1 MKILNIMSLAAA
13 AAAMISAVSCANEEF
28 TRTGELNG
36 EAVYFPVDA
45 VTEYTLDEETT
56 SVTVPVRRSVTDD
69 EFTVSIL
76 ADWGEMSETDQSVFT
91 VPSSV
96 TFSAGEEE
104 ASLVIA
110 VDNSAVEEGKEYTI
124 GFLINDE
131 ANVSQYGNKTLYITL
146 AKEIWEL
153 LGTGKYR
160 DDILTG
166 YTGVNPTEVDVNIYR
181 HKVQSGVYMLEEPFG
196 WPLLTGALGGTQEEL
211 SEQFTYT
218 PTNITIQLI
227 DNDPAKV
234 YLPLQFTGITET
246 VNGYG
251 RHLIGMS
258 SDCFG
263 EELQYGML
271 EDGVITFPSNALG
284 LVFESL
290 GNGAYGN
297 ANGQF
302 RVVLPGYE
310 ARDYS
315 VSVEYSG
322 MRVASDNKTATAV
335 LDFSYGADVT
345 GISYVF
351 VSGDVTAAPEE
362 YVAGVVDGTAENIC
376 TVDGFVAGE
385 GSASVEAELAP
396 GLYTIVAV
404 PADVSGALSAENAVA
419 VNFYF
424 PGAGGNAAPECDI
437 AVALYKVT
445 EYPDAAGYIE
455 QCPDYSSVVYELKG
469 SEIKSL
475 KMYLNTTEV
484 INSIEGMGMTVQ
496 EVVDAYGSDL
506 SADFL
511 QELNAEGKTWNI
523 FINLNPS
530 TSYTFVVSAENSYG
544 ETALIISKPFVTDA
558 LPYSGE
564 LATGKY
570 YMSCEYAGETFENIF
585 EVLPTQDSETDFFVR
600 NIGIANGSSWYA
612 EYDSEASTLTLT
624 GYEEGYED
632 FGMQFGVPYYYY
644 DEEETM
650 YYGFYSYT
658 SDTSN
663 GKNPCVF
670 SVDPQTK
677 ELAALNNDFAVILQD
692 AKTMEGIG
700 LLGYYTAGTEVSL
713 YEGSGQS
720 SRMAASR
727 MQNLSG
733 LTSAASLR
741 EPAVAGS
748 LATLKVVT
756 RKCEPLSGKISHK
769 VVRDGF
775 LR

>member
-146 AKEIWEL
+146 AKEIWDL
-153 LGTGKYR
+153 LGTGKFR
-160 DDILTG
+160 DDWFTAMWKSAP
-166 YTGVNPTEVDVNIYR
+166 VVEVDVPIYE
-181 HKVQSGVYMLEEPFG
+181 HKSQKGLYMLEAPYG
-196 WPLLTGALGGTQEEL
+196 WPYLKAFFEGSQEAIESEL
-211 SEQFTYT
+211 VTYAAA
-218 PTNITIQLI
+218 NITIDATDPAQVFI
-227 DNDPAKV
+227 SRQSTGITDNDPAYGLYEIATAESV
-234 YLPLQFTGITET
+234 YGTLENGI
-246 VNGYG
+246 
-251 RHLIGMS
+251 
-258 SDCFG
+258 
-263 EELQYGML
+263 
-271 EDGVITFPSNALG
+271 ITFPAGG
-284 LVFESL
+284 LKLFCAAGSMDT
-290 GNGAYGN
+290 NP
-297 ANGQF
+297 NGQF

-315 VSVEYSG
+315 VSVEYAG

-362 YVAGVVDGTAENIC
+362 YVSGVVNGTAENIC

-437 AVALYKVT
+437 TAALYKVT

-511 QELNAEGKTWNI
+511 QELNAVGKTWNI

-544 ETALIISKPFVTDA
+544 ESALIISKPFVTDA

-585 EVLPTQDSETDFFVR
+585 EVLPTQGSETDFFVR

-612 EYDSEASTLTLT
+612 EYDSESSTLTLN

-650 YYGFYSYT
+650 YYGFYSYA

-677 ELAALNNDFAVILQD
+677 ELATLNNDFAVVLQD
-692 AKTMEGIG
+692 AETMKGVG

-748 LATLKVVT
+748 LATLKVAT

-769 VVRDGF
+769 VARDGF

>member
-1 MKILNIMSLAAA
+1 
-13 AAAMISAVSCANEEF
+13 
-28 TRTGELNG
+28 
-36 EAVYFPVDA
+36 
-45 VTEYTLDEETT
+45 
-56 SVTVPVRRSVTDD
+56 
-69 EFTVSIL
+69 
-76 ADWGEMSETDQSVFT
+76 
-91 VPSSV
+91 
-96 TFSAGEEE
+96 
-104 ASLVIA
+104 
-110 VDNSAVEEGKEYTI
+110 
-124 GFLINDE
+124 
-131 ANVSQYGNKTLYITL
+131 
-146 AKEIWEL
+146 
-153 LGTGKYR
+153 
-160 DDILTG
+160 
-166 YTGVNPTEVDVNIYR
+166 
-181 HKVQSGVYMLEEPFG
+181 
-196 WPLLTGALGGTQEEL
+196 
-211 SEQFTYT
+211 
-218 PTNITIQLI
+218 
-227 DNDPAKV
+227 
-234 YLPLQFTGITET
+234 
-246 VNGYG
+246 
-251 RHLIGMS
+251 
-258 SDCFG
+258 
-263 EELQYGML
+263 
-271 EDGVITFPSNALG
+271 
-284 LVFESL
+284 
-290 GNGAYGN
+290 
-297 ANGQF
+297 
-302 RVVLPGYE
+302 
-310 ARDYS
+310 
-315 VSVEYSG
+315 

-362 YVAGVVDGTAENIC
+362 YVSGVVNGTAENIC

-437 AVALYKVT
+437 TAALYKVT

-511 QELNAEGKTWNI
+511 QELNAVGKIWNI

-564 LATGKY
+564 LAIGKY

-585 EVLPTQDSETDFFVR
+585 EVLPTQSSETDFFVR

-713 YEGSGQS
+713 YEGAGQA

-733 LTSAASLR
+733 LTTAASVR

>member
-146 AKEIWEL
+146 AKEIWDL
-153 LGTGKYR
+153 LGTGKFR
-160 DDILTG
+160 DDWFTAMWQSAP
-166 YTGVNPTEVDVNIYR
+166 VVEVDVPIYE
-181 HKVQSGVYMLEEPFG
+181 HKSQKGLYMLEAPYG
-196 WPLLTGALGGTQEEL
+196 WPYLEAFFEGSQEAIESEL
-211 SEQFTYT
+211 VTYAAA
-218 PTNITIQLI
+218 NITIDATDPAQVFI
-227 DNDPAKV
+227 SRQSTGITDNDPAYGLYEIATAESV
-234 YLPLQFTGITET
+234 YGTLESGI
-246 VNGYG
+246 
-251 RHLIGMS
+251 
-258 SDCFG
+258 
-263 EELQYGML
+263 
-271 EDGVITFPSNALG
+271 ITFPAGG
-284 LVFESL
+284 LKLFCAAGSMDT
-290 GNGAYGN
+290 NP
-297 ANGQF
+297 NGQF

-315 VSVEYSG
+315 VSVEYAG

-362 YVAGVVDGTAENIC
+362 YVSGVVDGTAENIC
-376 TVDGFVAGE
+376 TVDGFVVGE
-385 GSASVEAELAP
+385 GSASVEAELVP

-437 AVALYKVT
+437 TAALYKVT

-511 QELNAEGKTWNI
+511 QELNAVGKTWNI

-544 ETALIISKPFVTDA
+544 ESALIISKPFVTDA

-564 LATGKY
+564 LAIGKY

-585 EVLPTQDSETDFFVR
+585 EVLPTQGSETDFFVR

-612 EYDSEASTLTLT
+612 EYDSESSTLTLN

-650 YYGFYSYT
+650 YYGFYSYA

-677 ELAALNNDFAVILQD
+677 ELATLNNDFAVVLQD
-692 AKTMEGIG
+692 AETMKGVG

-748 LATLKVVT
+748 LATLKVAT

-769 VVRDGF
+769 VARDGF

>member
-1 MKILNIMSLAAA
+1 MSLAAA

-69 EFTVSIL
+69 EFIVSIL

-146 AKEIWEL
+146 AKETWDL
-153 LGTGKYR
+153 LGTGKFR
-160 DDILTG
+160 DDWFTAMWQSAP
-166 YTGVNPTEVDVNIYR
+166 VVEVDVPIYE
-181 HKVQSGVYMLEEPFG
+181 HKSQKGLYMLEAPYG
-196 WPLLTGALGGTQEEL
+196 WPYLEAFFEGSKEDIESQLV
-211 SEQFTYT
+211 TYAAA
-218 PTNITIQLI
+218 NITIDATDPAQVFI
-227 DNDPAKV
+227 SRQSTGITDNDPAYGLYEIATAESV
-234 YLPLQFTGITET
+234 YGTLENGI
-246 VNGYG
+246 
-251 RHLIGMS
+251 
-258 SDCFG
+258 
-263 EELQYGML
+263 
-271 EDGVITFPSNALG
+271 ITFPAGG
-284 LVFESL
+284 LKLFCAAGSMDT
-290 GNGAYGN
+290 NP
-297 ANGQF
+297 NGQF

-362 YVAGVVDGTAENIC
+362 YVSGVVDGTAENIC

-385 GSASVEAELAP
+385 GSASVEAELVP

-437 AVALYKVT
+437 TAALYKVT

-511 QELNAEGKTWNI
+511 QELNAVGKTWNI

-544 ETALIISKPFVTDA
+544 ESALIISKPFVTDA

-650 YYGFYSYT
+650 YYGFYSYA

-677 ELAALNNDFAVILQD
+677 ELATLNNDFAVVLQD
-692 AKTMEGIG
+692 AETMKGVG

-748 LATLKVVT
+748 LATLKVAT

-769 VVRDGF
+769 VARDGF

>member
-146 AKEIWEL
+146 AKETWDL
-153 LGTGKYR
+153 LGTGKFR
-160 DDILTG
+160 DDWFTAMWQSAP
-166 YTGVNPTEVDVNIYR
+166 VVEVDVPIYE
-181 HKVQSGVYMLEEPFG
+181 HKSQKGLYMLEAPYG
-196 WPLLTGALGGTQEEL
+196 WPYLEAFFEGSQEAIESEL
-211 SEQFTYT
+211 VTYAAA
-218 PTNITIQLI
+218 NITIDATDPAQVSI
-227 DNDPAKV
+227 SRQSTGITDNDPAYGLYEIATAESV
-234 YLPLQFTGITET
+234 YGTLENGI
-246 VNGYG
+246 
-251 RHLIGMS
+251 
-258 SDCFG
+258 
-263 EELQYGML
+263 
-271 EDGVITFPSNALG
+271 ITFPAGG
-284 LVFESL
+284 LKLFCAAGSMDT
-290 GNGAYGN
+290 NP
-297 ANGQF
+297 NGQF

-315 VSVEYSG
+315 VSVEYAG

-362 YVAGVVDGTAENIC
+362 YVSGVVDGTAENIC

-385 GSASVEAELAP
+385 GSASVEAELVP

-437 AVALYKVT
+437 TAALYKVT

-511 QELNAEGKTWNI
+511 QELNAVGKTWNI

-544 ETALIISKPFVTDA
+544 ESALIISKPFVTDA

-733 LTSAASLR
+733 LTTAASVR

-748 LATLKVVT
+748 LATLKVAT

>member
-1 MKILNIMSLAAA
+1 MKILNIMSLAAV

-146 AKEIWEL
+146 AKETWDL
-153 LGTGKYR
+153 LGTGKFR
-160 DDILTG
+160 DDWFTAMWQSAP
-166 YTGVNPTEVDVNIYR
+166 VVEVDVPIYE
-181 HKVQSGVYMLEEPFG
+181 HKSQKGLYMLEAPYG
-196 WPLLTGALGGTQEEL
+196 WPYLEAFFGGSQEAIESEL
-211 SEQFTYT
+211 VTYAAA
-218 PTNITIQLI
+218 NITIDATDPAQVSI
-227 DNDPAKV
+227 SRQSTGITDNDPAYGLYEIATAESV
-234 YLPLQFTGITET
+234 YGTLENGI
-246 VNGYG
+246 
-251 RHLIGMS
+251 
-258 SDCFG
+258 
-263 EELQYGML
+263 
-271 EDGVITFPSNALG
+271 ITFPAGG
-284 LVFESL
+284 LKLFCVA
-290 GNGAYGN
+290 GDMDTNPNGL
-297 ANGQF
+297 F

-315 VSVEYSG
+315 VSVEYAG

-351 VSGDVTAAPEE
+351 VSGDVTSAPEE

-437 AVALYKVT
+437 AAALYKVT

-511 QELNAEGKTWNI
+511 QELNAVGKTWNI

-530 TSYTFVVSAENSYG
+530 TFYTFVVSAENSYG

-564 LATGKY
+564 LAIGKY

-585 EVLPTQDSETDFFVR
+585 EVLPTQSSETDFFVR

-692 AKTMEGIG
+692 AETMEGIG

-748 LATLKVVT
+748 LATLKVAT

-769 VVRDGF
+769 VARDGF

>member
-146 AKEIWEL
+146 AKEIWDL
-153 LGTGKYR
+153 LGTGKFR
-160 DDILTG
+160 DDWFTAMWQSAP
-166 YTGVNPTEVDVNIYR
+166 VVEVDVPIYE
-181 HKVQSGVYMLEEPFG
+181 HKSQKGLYMLEAPYG
-196 WPLLTGALGGTQEEL
+196 WPYLEAFFEGSQEAIESEL
-211 SEQFTYT
+211 VTYAAA
-218 PTNITIQLI
+218 NITIDATDPAQVSI
-227 DNDPAKV
+227 SRQSTGITDNDPAYGLYEIATAESV
-234 YLPLQFTGITET
+234 YGTLENGI
-246 VNGYG
+246 
-251 RHLIGMS
+251 
-258 SDCFG
+258 
-263 EELQYGML
+263 
-271 EDGVITFPSNALG
+271 ITFPAGG
-284 LVFESL
+284 LKLFCAAGSMDT
-290 GNGAYGN
+290 NP
-297 ANGQF
+297 NGQF

-315 VSVEYSG
+315 VSVEYAG

-362 YVAGVVDGTAENIC
+362 YVSGVVDGTAENIC
-376 TVDGFVAGE
+376 TVDGFVVGE
-385 GSASVEAELAP
+385 GSASVEAELVP

-437 AVALYKVT
+437 TAALYKVT

-511 QELNAEGKTWNI
+511 QELNAVGKTWNI

-544 ETALIISKPFVTDA
+544 ESALIISKPFVTDA

-564 LATGKY
+564 LAIGKY

-650 YYGFYSYT
+650 YYGFYSYA

-677 ELAALNNDFAVILQD
+677 ELATLNNDFAVVLQD
-692 AKTMEGIG
+692 AETMKGVG

-748 LATLKVVT
+748 LATLKVAT

-769 VVRDGF
+769 VARDGF

>member
-146 AKEIWEL
+146 AKETWDL
-153 LGTGKYR
+153 LGTGKFR
-160 DDILTG
+160 DDWFTAMWQSAP
-166 YTGVNPTEVDVNIYR
+166 VVEVDVPIYE
-181 HKVQSGVYMLEEPFG
+181 HKSQKGLYMLEAPYG
-196 WPLLTGALGGTQEEL
+196 WPYLEAFFEGSKEDIESQLV
-211 SEQFTYT
+211 TYAAA
-218 PTNITIQLI
+218 NITIDATDPAQVSI
-227 DNDPAKV
+227 SRQSTGITDNDPAYGLYEIATAESV
-234 YLPLQFTGITET
+234 YGTLENGI
-246 VNGYG
+246 
-251 RHLIGMS
+251 
-258 SDCFG
+258 
-263 EELQYGML
+263 
-271 EDGVITFPSNALG
+271 ITFPAGG
-284 LVFESL
+284 LKLFCAAGSMDT
-290 GNGAYGN
+290 NP
-297 ANGQF
+297 NGQF

-315 VSVEYSG
+315 VSVEYAG

-362 YVAGVVDGTAENIC
+362 YVSGVVDGTAENIC
-376 TVDGFVAGE
+376 TVDGFVVGE
-385 GSASVEAELAP
+385 GSASVEAELVP

-437 AVALYKVT
+437 TAALYKVT

-511 QELNAEGKTWNI
+511 QELNAVGKTWNI

-544 ETALIISKPFVTDA
+544 ESALIISKPFVTDA

-564 LATGKY
+564 LAIGKY

-612 EYDSEASTLTLT
+612 EYDSEASTLTLN

-650 YYGFYSYT
+650 YYGFYSYA

-677 ELAALNNDFAVILQD
+677 ELATLNNDFAVVLQD
-692 AKTMEGIG
+692 AETMKGVG

-748 LATLKVVT
+748 LATLKVAT

-769 VVRDGF
+769 VARDGF

>member
-146 AKEIWEL
+146 AKEIWDL
-153 LGTGKYR
+153 LGTGKFR
-160 DDILTG
+160 DDWFTAMWQSAP
-166 YTGVNPTEVDVNIYR
+166 VVEVDVPIYE
-181 HKVQSGVYMLEEPFG
+181 HKSQKGLYMLEAPYG
-196 WPLLTGALGGTQEEL
+196 WPYLEAFFEGSKEDIESQLV
-211 SEQFTYT
+211 TYAAA
-218 PTNITIQLI
+218 NITIDATDPAQVFI
-227 DNDPAKV
+227 SRQSTGITDNDPAYGLYEIATAESV
-234 YLPLQFTGITET
+234 YGTLENGI
-246 VNGYG
+246 
-251 RHLIGMS
+251 
-258 SDCFG
+258 
-263 EELQYGML
+263 
-271 EDGVITFPSNALG
+271 ITFPAGG
-284 LVFESL
+284 LKLFCVA
-290 GNGAYGN
+290 GGMDTNPNGL
-297 ANGQF
+297 F

-315 VSVEYSG
+315 VSVEYAG

-511 QELNAEGKTWNI
+511 QELNAVGKTWNI

-564 LATGKY
+564 LAIGKY

-585 EVLPTQDSETDFFVR
+585 EVLPTQSSETDFFVR

-713 YEGSGQS
+713 YEGAGQA

-733 LTSAASLR
+733 LTTAASVR

>member
-76 ADWGEMSETDQSVFT
+76 ADWGEMSETDQSVFI

-146 AKEIWEL
+146 AKETWDL
-153 LGTGKYR
+153 LGTGKFR
-160 DDILTG
+160 DDWFTAMWKSAP
-166 YTGVNPTEVDVNIYR
+166 VVEVDVPIYE
-181 HKVQSGVYMLEEPFG
+181 HKSQKGLYMLEAPYG
-196 WPLLTGALGGTQEEL
+196 WPYLEAFFEGSQEAIESEL
-211 SEQFTYT
+211 VTYAAA
-218 PTNITIQLI
+218 NITIDATDPAQVSI
-227 DNDPAKV
+227 SRQSTGITDNDPAYGLYEIATAESV
-234 YLPLQFTGITET
+234 YGTLENGI
-246 VNGYG
+246 
-251 RHLIGMS
+251 
-258 SDCFG
+258 
-263 EELQYGML
+263 
-271 EDGVITFPSNALG
+271 ITFPAGG
-284 LVFESL
+284 LKLFCAAGSMDT
-290 GNGAYGN
+290 NP
-297 ANGQF
+297 NGQF

-315 VSVEYSG
+315 VSVEYAG

-362 YVAGVVDGTAENIC
+362 YVSGVVDGTAENIC

-385 GSASVEAELAP
+385 GSASVEAELVP

-437 AVALYKVT
+437 TAALYKVT

-511 QELNAEGKTWNI
+511 QELNAVGKTWNI

-544 ETALIISKPFVTDA
+544 ESALIISKPFVTDA

-650 YYGFYSYT
+650 YYGFYSYA

-677 ELAALNNDFAVILQD
+677 ELATLNNDFAVVLQD
-692 AKTMEGIG
+692 AETMKGVG

-748 LATLKVVT
+748 LATLKVAT

-769 VVRDGF
+769 VARDGF

>member
-146 AKEIWEL
+146 AKETWDL
-153 LGTGKYR
+153 LGTGKFR
-160 DDILTG
+160 DDWFTAMWQSAP
-166 YTGVNPTEVDVNIYR
+166 VVEVDVPIYE
-181 HKVQSGVYMLEEPFG
+181 HKSQKGLYMLEAPYG
-196 WPLLTGALGGTQEEL
+196 WPYLEAFFEGSQEAIESEL
-211 SEQFTYT
+211 VTYAAA
-218 PTNITIQLI
+218 NITIDATDPAQVFI
-227 DNDPAKV
+227 SRQSTGITDNDPAYGLYEIATAESV
-234 YLPLQFTGITET
+234 YGTLENGI
-246 VNGYG
+246 
-251 RHLIGMS
+251 
-258 SDCFG
+258 
-263 EELQYGML
+263 
-271 EDGVITFPSNALG
+271 ITFPAGG
-284 LVFESL
+284 LKLFCAAGSMDT
-290 GNGAYGN
+290 NP
-297 ANGQF
+297 NGQF

-315 VSVEYSG
+315 VSVEYAG

-362 YVAGVVDGTAENIC
+362 YVSGVVDGTAENIC

-437 AVALYKVT
+437 TAALYKVT

-511 QELNAEGKTWNI
+511 QELNAVGKTWNI

-544 ETALIISKPFVTDA
+544 ESALIISKPFVTDA

-564 LATGKY
+564 LAIGKY

-585 EVLPTQDSETDFFVR
+585 EVLPTQGSETDFFVR

-612 EYDSEASTLTLT
+612 EYDSESSTLTLN

-650 YYGFYSYT
+650 YYGFYSYA

-677 ELAALNNDFAVILQD
+677 ELATLNNDFAVVLQD
-692 AKTMEGIG
+692 AETMKGVG

-748 LATLKVVT
+748 LATLKVAT

-769 VVRDGF
+769 VARDGF

>member
-146 AKEIWEL
+146 AKETWDL
-153 LGTGKYR
+153 LGTGKFR
-160 DDILTG
+160 DDWFTAMWQSAP
-166 YTGVNPTEVDVNIYR
+166 VVEVDVPIYE
-181 HKVQSGVYMLEEPFG
+181 HKSQKGLYMLEAPYG
-196 WPLLTGALGGTQEEL
+196 WPYLEAFFEGSQEAIESEL
-211 SEQFTYT
+211 VTYAAA
-218 PTNITIQLI
+218 NITIDATDPAQVFI
-227 DNDPAKV
+227 SRQSTGITDNDPAYGLYEIATAESV
-234 YLPLQFTGITET
+234 YGTLENGI
-246 VNGYG
+246 
-251 RHLIGMS
+251 
-258 SDCFG
+258 
-263 EELQYGML
+263 
-271 EDGVITFPSNALG
+271 ITFPAGG
-284 LVFESL
+284 LKLFCAAGSMDT
-290 GNGAYGN
+290 NP
-297 ANGQF
+297 NGQF

-315 VSVEYSG
+315 VSVEYAG

-362 YVAGVVDGTAENIC
+362 YVSGVVNGTAENIC

-437 AVALYKVT
+437 TAALYKVT

-511 QELNAEGKTWNI
+511 QELNAVGKTWNI

-544 ETALIISKPFVTDA
+544 ESALIISKPFVTDA

-564 LATGKY
+564 LAIGKY

-650 YYGFYSYT
+650 YYGFYSYA

-677 ELAALNNDFAVILQD
+677 ELATLNNDFAVVLQD
-692 AKTMEGIG
+692 AETMKGVG

-748 LATLKVVT
+748 LATLKVAT

-769 VVRDGF
+769 VARDGF

>member
-1 MKILNIMSLAAA
+1 MSLAAA

-146 AKEIWEL
+146 AKEIWDL
-153 LGTGKYR
+153 LGTGKFR
-160 DDILTG
+160 DDWFTAMWQSAP
-166 YTGVNPTEVDVNIYR
+166 VVEVDVPIYE
-181 HKVQSGVYMLEEPFG
+181 HKSQKGLYMLEAPYG
-196 WPLLTGALGGTQEEL
+196 WPYLEAFFEGSQEAIESEL
-211 SEQFTYT
+211 VTYAAA
-218 PTNITIQLI
+218 NITIDATDPAQVSI
-227 DNDPAKV
+227 SRQSTGITDNDPAYGLYEIATAESV
-234 YLPLQFTGITET
+234 YGTLENGI
-246 VNGYG
+246 
-251 RHLIGMS
+251 
-258 SDCFG
+258 
-263 EELQYGML
+263 
-271 EDGVITFPSNALG
+271 ITFPAGG
-284 LVFESL
+284 LKLFCAAGSMDT
-290 GNGAYGN
+290 NP
-297 ANGQF
+297 NGQF

-362 YVAGVVDGTAENIC
+362 YVSGVVDGTAENIC

-385 GSASVEAELAP
+385 GSASVEAELVP

-437 AVALYKVT
+437 TAALYKVT

-511 QELNAEGKTWNI
+511 QELNAVGKTWNI

-544 ETALIISKPFVTDA
+544 ESALIISKPFVTDA

-650 YYGFYSYT
+650 YYGFYSYA

-677 ELAALNNDFAVILQD
+677 ELATLNNDFAVVLQD
-692 AKTMEGIG
+692 AETMKGVG

-748 LATLKVVT
+748 LATLKVAT

-769 VVRDGF
+769 VARDGF

>member
-146 AKEIWEL
+146 AKETWDL
-153 LGTGKYR
+153 LGTGKFR
-160 DDILTG
+160 DDWFTAMWQSAP
-166 YTGVNPTEVDVNIYR
+166 VVEVDVPIYE
-181 HKVQSGVYMLEEPFG
+181 HKSQKGLYMLEAPYG
-196 WPLLTGALGGTQEEL
+196 WPYLEAFFEGSKEDIESQLV
-211 SEQFTYT
+211 TYAAA
-218 PTNITIQLI
+218 NITIDATDPAQVSI
-227 DNDPAKV
+227 SRQSTGITDNDPAYGLYEIATAESV
-234 YLPLQFTGITET
+234 YGTLENGI
-246 VNGYG
+246 
-251 RHLIGMS
+251 
-258 SDCFG
+258 
-263 EELQYGML
+263 
-271 EDGVITFPSNALG
+271 ITFPAGG
-284 LVFESL
+284 LKLFCAAGSMDT
-290 GNGAYGN
+290 NP
-297 ANGQF
+297 NGQF

-315 VSVEYSG
+315 VSVEYAG

-362 YVAGVVDGTAENIC
+362 YVSGVVDGTAENIC

-437 AVALYKVT
+437 AAALYKVT

-511 QELNAEGKTWNI
+511 QELNAVGKTWNI

-544 ETALIISKPFVTDA
+544 ESALIISKPFVTDA

-564 LATGKY
+564 LAIGKY

-585 EVLPTQDSETDFFVR
+585 EVLPTQGSETDFFVR

-650 YYGFYSYT
+650 YYGFYSYS

-677 ELAALNNDFAVILQD
+677 ELATLNNDFAVVLQD
-692 AKTMEGIG
+692 AETMKGVG

-733 LTSAASLR
+733 LTSAVSLR

-748 LATLKVVT
+748 LATLKVAT

>member
-146 AKEIWEL
+146 AKETWDL
-153 LGTGKYR
+153 LGTGKFR
-160 DDILTG
+160 DDWFTAMWQSAP
-166 YTGVNPTEVDVNIYR
+166 VVEVDVPIYE
-181 HKVQSGVYMLEEPFG
+181 HKSQKGLYMLEAPYG
-196 WPLLTGALGGTQEEL
+196 WPYLEAFFEGSQEAIESEL
-211 SEQFTYT
+211 VTYAAA
-218 PTNITIQLI
+218 NITIDATDPAQVSI
-227 DNDPAKV
+227 SRQSTGITDNDPAYGLYEIATAESV
-234 YLPLQFTGITET
+234 YGTLENGI
-246 VNGYG
+246 
-251 RHLIGMS
+251 
-258 SDCFG
+258 
-263 EELQYGML
+263 
-271 EDGVITFPSNALG
+271 ITFPAGG
-284 LVFESL
+284 LKLFCAAGSMDT
-290 GNGAYGN
+290 NP
-297 ANGQF
+297 NGQF

-315 VSVEYSG
+315 VSVEYAG

-362 YVAGVVDGTAENIC
+362 YVSGVVDGTAENIC
-376 TVDGFVAGE
+376 TVDGFVVGE
-385 GSASVEAELAP
+385 GSASVEAELVP

-437 AVALYKVT
+437 TAALYKVT

-511 QELNAEGKTWNI
+511 QELNAVGKTWNI

-544 ETALIISKPFVTDA
+544 ESALIISKPFVTDA

-650 YYGFYSYT
+650 YYGFYSYA

-748 LATLKVVT
+748 LATLKVAT

-769 VVRDGF
+769 VARDGF

>member
-146 AKEIWEL
+146 AKETWDL
-153 LGTGKYR
+153 LGTGKFR
-160 DDILTG
+160 DDWFTAMWQSAP
-166 YTGVNPTEVDVNIYR
+166 VVEVDVPIYE
-181 HKVQSGVYMLEEPFG
+181 HKSQKGLYMLEAPYG
-196 WPLLTGALGGTQEEL
+196 WPYLEAFFEGSQEAIESEL
-211 SEQFTYT
+211 VTYAAA
-218 PTNITIQLI
+218 NITIDATDPAQVSI
-227 DNDPAKV
+227 SRQSTGITDNDPAYGLYEIATAESV
-234 YLPLQFTGITET
+234 YGTLENGI
-246 VNGYG
+246 
-251 RHLIGMS
+251 
-258 SDCFG
+258 
-263 EELQYGML
+263 
-271 EDGVITFPSNALG
+271 ITFPAGG
-284 LVFESL
+284 LKLFCAAGSMDT
-290 GNGAYGN
+290 NP
-297 ANGQF
+297 NGQF

-315 VSVEYSG
+315 VSVEYAG

-362 YVAGVVDGTAENIC
+362 YVSGVVDGTAENIC
-376 TVDGFVAGE
+376 TVDGFVVGE
-385 GSASVEAELAP
+385 GSASVEAELVP

-437 AVALYKVT
+437 TAALYKVT

-511 QELNAEGKTWNI
+511 QELNAVGKTWNI

-544 ETALIISKPFVTDA
+544 ESALIISKPFVTDA

-585 EVLPTQDSETDFFVR
+585 EVLPTQSSETDFFVR

-650 YYGFYSYT
+650 YYGFYSYA

-748 LATLKVVT
+748 LATLKVAT

-769 VVRDGF
+769 VARDGF

>member
-146 AKEIWEL
+146 AKEIWDL
-153 LGTGKYR
+153 LGTGKFR
-160 DDILTG
+160 DDWFTAMWQSAP
-166 YTGVNPTEVDVNIYR
+166 VVEVDVPIYE
-181 HKVQSGVYMLEEPFG
+181 HKSQKGLYMLEAPYG
-196 WPLLTGALGGTQEEL
+196 WPYLEAFFEGSQEAIESEL
-211 SEQFTYT
+211 VTYAAA
-218 PTNITIQLI
+218 NITIDATDPAQVSI
-227 DNDPAKV
+227 SRQSTGITDNDPAYGLYEIATAESV
-234 YLPLQFTGITET
+234 YGTLENGI
-246 VNGYG
+246 
-251 RHLIGMS
+251 
-258 SDCFG
+258 
-263 EELQYGML
+263 
-271 EDGVITFPSNALG
+271 ITFPAGG
-284 LVFESL
+284 LKLFCAAGSMDT
-290 GNGAYGN
+290 NP
-297 ANGQF
+297 NGQF

-315 VSVEYSG
+315 VSVEYAG

-362 YVAGVVDGTAENIC
+362 YVSGVVDGTAENIC

-385 GSASVEAELAP
+385 GSASVEAELVP

-437 AVALYKVT
+437 TAALYKVT

-511 QELNAEGKTWNI
+511 QELNAVGKTWNI

-544 ETALIISKPFVTDA
+544 ESALIISKPFVTDA

-564 LATGKY
+564 LAIGKY

-650 YYGFYSYT
+650 YYGFYSYA

-677 ELAALNNDFAVILQD
+677 ELATLNNDFAVVLQD
-692 AKTMEGIG
+692 AETMKGVG

-748 LATLKVVT
+748 LATLKVAT

-769 VVRDGF
+769 VARDGF

>member
-76 ADWGEMSETDQSVFT
+76 ADWGEMSETDQSVFI

-146 AKEIWEL
+146 AKETWDL
-153 LGTGKYR
+153 LGTGKFR
-160 DDILTG
+160 DDWFTAMWKSAP
-166 YTGVNPTEVDVNIYR
+166 VVEVDVPIYE
-181 HKVQSGVYMLEEPFG
+181 HKSQKGLYMLEAPYG
-196 WPLLTGALGGTQEEL
+196 WPYLEAFFEGSQEAIESEL
-211 SEQFTYT
+211 VTYAAA
-218 PTNITIQLI
+218 NITIDATDPAQVSI
-227 DNDPAKV
+227 SRQSTGITDNDPAYGLYEIATAESV
-234 YLPLQFTGITET
+234 YGTLENGI
-246 VNGYG
+246 
-251 RHLIGMS
+251 
-258 SDCFG
+258 
-263 EELQYGML
+263 
-271 EDGVITFPSNALG
+271 ITFPAGG
-284 LVFESL
+284 LKLFCAAGSMDTNP
-290 GNGAYGN
+290 NGL
-297 ANGQF
+297 F

-315 VSVEYSG
+315 VSVEYAG

-362 YVAGVVDGTAENIC
+362 YVSGVVDGTAENIC

-385 GSASVEAELAP
+385 GSASVEAELVP

-437 AVALYKVT
+437 TAALYKVT

-511 QELNAEGKTWNI
+511 QELNAVGKTWNI

>member
-1 MKILNIMSLAAA
+1 MKIFNIMSLAAA

-146 AKEIWEL
+146 AKETWDL
-153 LGTGKYR
+153 LGTGKFR
-160 DDILTG
+160 DDWFTAMWQSAP
-166 YTGVNPTEVDVNIYR
+166 VVEVDVPIYE
-181 HKVQSGVYMLEEPFG
+181 HKSQKGLYMLEAPYG
-196 WPLLTGALGGTQEEL
+196 WPYLEAFFEGSQEAIESEL
-211 SEQFTYT
+211 VTYAAA
-218 PTNITIQLI
+218 NITIDATDPAQVFI
-227 DNDPAKV
+227 SRQSTGITDNDPAYGLYEIATAESV
-234 YLPLQFTGITET
+234 YGTLENGI
-246 VNGYG
+246 
-251 RHLIGMS
+251 
-258 SDCFG
+258 
-263 EELQYGML
+263 
-271 EDGVITFPSNALG
+271 ITFPAGG
-284 LVFESL
+284 LKLFCVA
-290 GNGAYGN
+290 GGMDTNPNGL
-297 ANGQF
+297 F

-362 YVAGVVDGTAENIC
+362 YVSGVVNGTAENIC

-437 AVALYKVT
+437 TAALYKVT

-511 QELNAEGKTWNI
+511 QELNAVGKTWNI

-564 LATGKY
+564 LAIGKY

-585 EVLPTQDSETDFFVR
+585 EVLPTQGSETDFFVR

-612 EYDSEASTLTLT
+612 EYDSESSTLTLN

-650 YYGFYSYT
+650 YYGFYSYA

-677 ELAALNNDFAVILQD
+677 ELATLNNDFAVVLQD
-692 AKTMEGIG
+692 AETMKGVG

-748 LATLKVVT
+748 LATLKVAT

-769 VVRDGF
+769 VARDGF

>member
-146 AKEIWEL
+146 AKETWDL
-153 LGTGKYR
+153 LGTGKFR
-160 DDILTG
+160 DDWFTAMWQSAP
-166 YTGVNPTEVDVNIYR
+166 VVEVDVPIYE
-181 HKVQSGVYMLEEPFG
+181 HKSQKGLYMLEAPYG
-196 WPLLTGALGGTQEEL
+196 WPYLEAFFEGSQEAIESEL
-211 SEQFTYT
+211 VTYAAA
-218 PTNITIQLI
+218 NITIDATDPAQVFI
-227 DNDPAKV
+227 SRQSTGITDNDPAYGLYEIATAESV
-234 YLPLQFTGITET
+234 YGTLENGI
-246 VNGYG
+246 
-251 RHLIGMS
+251 
-258 SDCFG
+258 
-263 EELQYGML
+263 
-271 EDGVITFPSNALG
+271 ITFPAGG
-284 LVFESL
+284 LKLFCAAGSMDT
-290 GNGAYGN
+290 NP
-297 ANGQF
+297 NGQF

-315 VSVEYSG
+315 VSVEYAG

-362 YVAGVVDGTAENIC
+362 YVSGVVNGTAENIC

-437 AVALYKVT
+437 TAALYKVT

-511 QELNAEGKTWNI
+511 QELNAVGKTWNI

-544 ETALIISKPFVTDA
+544 ESALIISKPFVTDA

-564 LATGKY
+564 LAIGKY

-585 EVLPTQDSETDFFVR
+585 EVLPTQGSETDFFVR

-612 EYDSEASTLTLT
+612 EYDSESSTLTLN

-650 YYGFYSYT
+650 YYGFYSYA

-677 ELAALNNDFAVILQD
+677 ELATLNNDFAVVLQD
-692 AKTMEGIG
+692 AETMKGVG

-748 LATLKVVT
+748 LATLKVAT

-769 VVRDGF
+769 VARDGF

>member
-1 MKILNIMSLAAA
+1 MSLAAA

-146 AKEIWEL
+146 AKEIWDL
-153 LGTGKYR
+153 LGTGKFR
-160 DDILTG
+160 DDWFTAMWQSAP
-166 YTGVNPTEVDVNIYR
+166 VVEVDVPIYE
-181 HKVQSGVYMLEEPFG
+181 HKSQKGLYMLEAPYG
-196 WPLLTGALGGTQEEL
+196 WPYLEAFFEGSQEAIESEL
-211 SEQFTYT
+211 VTYAAA
-218 PTNITIQLI
+218 NITIDATDPAQVSI
-227 DNDPAKV
+227 SRQSTGITDNDPAYGLYEIATAESV
-234 YLPLQFTGITET
+234 YGTLENGI
-246 VNGYG
+246 
-251 RHLIGMS
+251 
-258 SDCFG
+258 
-263 EELQYGML
+263 
-271 EDGVITFPSNALG
+271 ITFPAGG
-284 LVFESL
+284 LKLFCAAGSMDT
-290 GNGAYGN
+290 NP
-297 ANGQF
+297 NGQF

-315 VSVEYSG
+315 VSVEYAG

-362 YVAGVVDGTAENIC
+362 YVSGVVDGTAENIC
-376 TVDGFVAGE
+376 TVDGFVVGE
-385 GSASVEAELAP
+385 GSASVEAELVP

-437 AVALYKVT
+437 TAALYKVT

-511 QELNAEGKTWNI
+511 QELNAVGKTWNI

-544 ETALIISKPFVTDA
+544 ESALIISKPFVTDA

-650 YYGFYSYT
+650 YYGFYSYA

-677 ELAALNNDFAVILQD
+677 ELATLNNDFAVVLQD
-692 AKTMEGIG
+692 AETMKGVG

-748 LATLKVVT
+748 LATLKVAT

-769 VVRDGF
+769 VARDGF

>member
-146 AKEIWEL
+146 AKEIWDL
-153 LGTGKYR
+153 LGTGKFR
-160 DDILTG
+160 DDWFTAMWQSAP
-166 YTGVNPTEVDVNIYR
+166 VVEVDVPIYE
-181 HKVQSGVYMLEEPFG
+181 HKSQKGLYMLEAPYG
-196 WPLLTGALGGTQEEL
+196 WPYLEAFFEGSQEAIESEL
-211 SEQFTYT
+211 VTYAAA
-218 PTNITIQLI
+218 NITIDATDPAQVFI
-227 DNDPAKV
+227 SRQSTGITDNDPAYGLYEIATAESV
-234 YLPLQFTGITET
+234 YGTLENGI
-246 VNGYG
+246 
-251 RHLIGMS
+251 
-258 SDCFG
+258 
-263 EELQYGML
+263 
-271 EDGVITFPSNALG
+271 ITFPAGG
-284 LVFESL
+284 LKLFCVAGSMDTNP
-290 GNGAYGN
+290 NGL
-297 ANGQF
+297 F

-315 VSVEYSG
+315 VSVEYAG

-362 YVAGVVDGTAENIC
+362 YVSGVVDGTAENIC

-385 GSASVEAELAP
+385 GSASVEAELVP

-437 AVALYKVT
+437 TAALYKVT

-511 QELNAEGKTWNI
+511 QELNAVGKTWNI

-650 YYGFYSYT
+650 YYGFYSYA

-677 ELAALNNDFAVILQD
+677 ELATLNNDFAVVLQD
-692 AKTMEGIG
+692 AETMKGVG

-748 LATLKVVT
+748 LATLKVAT

-769 VVRDGF
+769 VARDGF

>member
-146 AKEIWEL
+146 AKEIWDL
-153 LGTGKYR
+153 LGTGKFR
-160 DDILTG
+160 DDWFTAMWQSAP
-166 YTGVNPTEVDVNIYR
+166 VVEVDVPIYE
-181 HKVQSGVYMLEEPFG
+181 HKSQKGLYMLEAPYG
-196 WPLLTGALGGTQEEL
+196 WPYLEAFFEGSQEAIESEL
-211 SEQFTYT
+211 VTYAAA
-218 PTNITIQLI
+218 NITIDATDPAQVFI
-227 DNDPAKV
+227 SRQSTGITDNDPAYGLYEIATAESV
-234 YLPLQFTGITET
+234 YGTLENGI
-246 VNGYG
+246 
-251 RHLIGMS
+251 
-258 SDCFG
+258 
-263 EELQYGML
+263 
-271 EDGVITFPSNALG
+271 ITFPAGG
-284 LVFESL
+284 LKLFCVAGSMDTNP
-290 GNGAYGN
+290 NGL
-297 ANGQF
+297 F

-315 VSVEYSG
+315 VSVEYAG

-362 YVAGVVDGTAENIC
+362 YVSGVVDGTAENIC

-437 AVALYKVT
+437 TAALYKVT

-511 QELNAEGKTWNI
+511 QELNAVGKTWNI

-650 YYGFYSYT
+650 YYGFYSYA

-677 ELAALNNDFAVILQD
+677 ELATLNNDFAVVLQD
-692 AKTMEGIG
+692 AETMKGVG

-748 LATLKVVT
+748 LATLKVAT

-769 VVRDGF
+769 VARDGF

>member
-1 MKILNIMSLAAA
+1 MSLAAA

-146 AKEIWEL
+146 AKETWDL
-153 LGTGKYR
+153 LGTGKFR
-160 DDILTG
+160 DDWFTAMWQSAP
-166 YTGVNPTEVDVNIYR
+166 VVEVDVPIYE
-181 HKVQSGVYMLEEPFG
+181 HKSQKGLYMLEAPYG
-196 WPLLTGALGGTQEEL
+196 WPYLEAFFEGSQEAIESEL
-211 SEQFTYT
+211 VTYAAA
-218 PTNITIQLI
+218 NITIDATDPAQVSI
-227 DNDPAKV
+227 SRQSTGITDNDPAYGLYEIATAESV
-234 YLPLQFTGITET
+234 YGTLENGI
-246 VNGYG
+246 
-251 RHLIGMS
+251 
-258 SDCFG
+258 
-263 EELQYGML
+263 
-271 EDGVITFPSNALG
+271 ITFPAGG
-284 LVFESL
+284 LKLFCAAGSMDT
-290 GNGAYGN
+290 NP
-297 ANGQF
+297 NGQF

-315 VSVEYSG
+315 VSVEYAG

-362 YVAGVVDGTAENIC
+362 YVSGVVDGTAENIC
-376 TVDGFVAGE
+376 TVDGFVVGE
-385 GSASVEAELAP
+385 GSASVEAELVP

-437 AVALYKVT
+437 TAALYKVT

-511 QELNAEGKTWNI
+511 QELNAVGKTWNI

-544 ETALIISKPFVTDA
+544 ESALIISKPFVTDA

-650 YYGFYSYT
+650 YYGFYSYA

-677 ELAALNNDFAVILQD
+677 ELATLNNDFAVVLQD
-692 AKTMEGIG
+692 AETMKGVG

-748 LATLKVVT
+748 LATLKVAT

-769 VVRDGF
+769 VARDGF

>member
-146 AKEIWEL
+146 AKEIWDL
-153 LGTGKYR
+153 LGTGKFR
-160 DDILTG
+160 DDWFTAMWKSAP
-166 YTGVNPTEVDVNIYR
+166 VVEVDVPIYE
-181 HKVQSGVYMLEEPFG
+181 HKSQKGLYMLEAPYG
-196 WPLLTGALGGTQEEL
+196 WPYLKAFFEGSQEAIESEL
-211 SEQFTYT
+211 VTYAAA
-218 PTNITIQLI
+218 NITIDATDPAQVFI
-227 DNDPAKV
+227 SRQSTGITDNDPAYGLYEIATAESV
-234 YLPLQFTGITET
+234 YGTLENGI
-246 VNGYG
+246 
-251 RHLIGMS
+251 
-258 SDCFG
+258 
-263 EELQYGML
+263 
-271 EDGVITFPSNALG
+271 ITFPAGG
-284 LVFESL
+284 LKLFRVA
-290 GNGAYGN
+290 GGMDTNPNGL
-297 ANGQF
+297 F

-315 VSVEYSG
+315 VSVEYAG

-362 YVAGVVDGTAENIC
+362 YVSGVVNGTAENIC

-437 AVALYKVT
+437 TAALYKVT

-511 QELNAEGKTWNI
+511 QELNAVGKTWNI

-544 ETALIISKPFVTDA
+544 ESALIISKPFVTDA

-585 EVLPTQDSETDFFVR
+585 EVLPTQGSETDFFVR

-612 EYDSEASTLTLT
+612 EYDSESSTLTLN

-650 YYGFYSYT
+650 YYGFYSYA

-677 ELAALNNDFAVILQD
+677 ELATLNNDFAVVLQD
-692 AKTMEGIG
+692 AETMKGVG

-748 LATLKVVT
+748 LATLKVAT

-769 VVRDGF
+769 VARDGF

>member
-146 AKEIWEL
+146 AKETWDL
-153 LGTGKYR
+153 LGTGKFR
-160 DDILTG
+160 DDWFTAMWQSAP
-166 YTGVNPTEVDVNIYR
+166 VVEVDVPIYE
-181 HKVQSGVYMLEEPFG
+181 HKSQKGLYMLEAPYG
-196 WPLLTGALGGTQEEL
+196 WPYLEAFFEGSQEAIESEL
-211 SEQFTYT
+211 VTYAAA
-218 PTNITIQLI
+218 NITIDATDPAQVSI
-227 DNDPAKV
+227 SRQSTGITDNDPAYGLYEIATAESV
-234 YLPLQFTGITET
+234 YGTLENGI
-246 VNGYG
+246 
-251 RHLIGMS
+251 
-258 SDCFG
+258 
-263 EELQYGML
+263 
-271 EDGVITFPSNALG
+271 ITFPAGG
-284 LVFESL
+284 LKLFCAAGSMDT
-290 GNGAYGN
+290 NP
-297 ANGQF
+297 NGQF

-315 VSVEYSG
+315 VSVEYAG

-362 YVAGVVDGTAENIC
+362 YVSGVVDGTAENIC

-385 GSASVEAELAP
+385 GSASVEAELVP

-437 AVALYKVT
+437 TAALYKVT

-511 QELNAEGKTWNI
+511 QELNAVGKTWNI

-544 ETALIISKPFVTDA
+544 ESALIISKPFVTDA

-650 YYGFYSYT
+650 YYGFYSYA

-677 ELAALNNDFAVILQD
+677 ELATLNNDFAVVLQD
-692 AKTMEGIG
+692 AETMKGVG

-748 LATLKVVT
+748 LATLKVAT

-769 VVRDGF
+769 VARDGF

>member
-1 MKILNIMSLAAA
+1 
-13 AAAMISAVSCANEEF
+13 
-28 TRTGELNG
+28 
-36 EAVYFPVDA
+36 
-45 VTEYTLDEETT
+45 
-56 SVTVPVRRSVTDD
+56 
-69 EFTVSIL
+69 
-76 ADWGEMSETDQSVFT
+76 
-91 VPSSV
+91 
-96 TFSAGEEE
+96 
-104 ASLVIA
+104 
-110 VDNSAVEEGKEYTI
+110 
-124 GFLINDE
+124 
-131 ANVSQYGNKTLYITL
+131 
-146 AKEIWEL
+146 
-153 LGTGKYR
+153 
-160 DDILTG
+160 
-166 YTGVNPTEVDVNIYR
+166 
-181 HKVQSGVYMLEEPFG
+181 
-196 WPLLTGALGGTQEEL
+196 
-211 SEQFTYT
+211 
-218 PTNITIQLI
+218 
-227 DNDPAKV
+227 
-234 YLPLQFTGITET
+234 
-246 VNGYG
+246 
-251 RHLIGMS
+251 
-258 SDCFG
+258 
-263 EELQYGML
+263 
-271 EDGVITFPSNALG
+271 
-284 LVFESL
+284 
-290 GNGAYGN
+290 
-297 ANGQF
+297 
-302 RVVLPGYE
+302 
-310 ARDYS
+310 
-315 VSVEYSG
+315 

-362 YVAGVVDGTAENIC
+362 YVSGVVNGTAENIC

-437 AVALYKVT
+437 TAALYKVT

-511 QELNAEGKTWNI
+511 QELNAVGKTWNI

-544 ETALIISKPFVTDA
+544 ESALIISKPFVTDA

-564 LATGKY
+564 LAIGKY

-585 EVLPTQDSETDFFVR
+585 EVLPTQGSETDFFVR

-612 EYDSEASTLTLT
+612 EYDSESSTLTLN

-650 YYGFYSYT
+650 YYGFYSYA

-677 ELAALNNDFAVILQD
+677 ELATLNNDFAVVLQD
-692 AKTMEGIG
+692 AETMKGVG

-748 LATLKVVT
+748 LATLKVAT

-769 VVRDGF
+769 VARDGF

>member
-146 AKEIWEL
+146 AKETWDL
-153 LGTGKYR
+153 LGTGKFR
-160 DDILTG
+160 DDWFTAMWQSAP
-166 YTGVNPTEVDVNIYR
+166 VVEVDVPIYE
-181 HKVQSGVYMLEEPFG
+181 HKSQKGLYMLEAPYG
-196 WPLLTGALGGTQEEL
+196 WPYLEAFFEGSQEAIESEL
-211 SEQFTYT
+211 VTYAAA
-218 PTNITIQLI
+218 NITIDATDPAQVSI
-227 DNDPAKV
+227 SRQSTGITDNDPAYGLYEIATAESV
-234 YLPLQFTGITET
+234 YGTLENGI
-246 VNGYG
+246 
-251 RHLIGMS
+251 
-258 SDCFG
+258 
-263 EELQYGML
+263 
-271 EDGVITFPSNALG
+271 ITFPAGG
-284 LVFESL
+284 LKLFCAAGSMDT
-290 GNGAYGN
+290 NP
-297 ANGQF
+297 NGQF

-362 YVAGVVDGTAENIC
+362 YVSGVVDGTAENIC

-385 GSASVEAELAP
+385 GSASVEAELVP

-437 AVALYKVT
+437 TAALYKVT

-511 QELNAEGKTWNI
+511 QELNAVGKTWNI

-544 ETALIISKPFVTDA
+544 ESALIISKPFVTDA

-650 YYGFYSYT
+650 YYGFYSYA

-677 ELAALNNDFAVILQD
+677 ELATLNNDFAVVLQD
-692 AKTMEGIG
+692 AETMKGVG

-748 LATLKVVT
+748 LATLKVAT

-769 VVRDGF
+769 VARDGF

>member
-146 AKEIWEL
+146 AKETWDL
-153 LGTGKYR
+153 LGTGKFR
-160 DDILTG
+160 DDWFTAMWQSAP
-166 YTGVNPTEVDVNIYR
+166 VVEVDVPIYE
-181 HKVQSGVYMLEEPFG
+181 HKSQKGLYMLEAPYG
-196 WPLLTGALGGTQEEL
+196 WPYLEAFFEGSQEAIESEL
-211 SEQFTYT
+211 VTYAAA
-218 PTNITIQLI
+218 NITIDATDPAQVSI
-227 DNDPAKV
+227 SRQSTGITDNDPAYGLYEIATAESV
-234 YLPLQFTGITET
+234 YGTLENGI
-246 VNGYG
+246 
-251 RHLIGMS
+251 
-258 SDCFG
+258 
-263 EELQYGML
+263 
-271 EDGVITFPSNALG
+271 ITFPAGG
-284 LVFESL
+284 LKLFCAAGSMDT
-290 GNGAYGN
+290 NP
-297 ANGQF
+297 NGQF

-315 VSVEYSG
+315 VSVEYAG

-362 YVAGVVDGTAENIC
+362 YVSGVVDGTAENIC
-376 TVDGFVAGE
+376 TVDGFVVGE
-385 GSASVEAELAP
+385 GSASVEAELVP

-437 AVALYKVT
+437 TAALYKVT

-511 QELNAEGKTWNI
+511 QELNAVGKTWNI

-544 ETALIISKPFVTDA
+544 ESALIISKPFVTDA

-585 EVLPTQDSETDFFVR
+585 EVLPTQSSETDFFVR

-650 YYGFYSYT
+650 YYGFYSYA

-692 AKTMEGIG
+692 VKTMEGIG

-748 LATLKVVT
+748 LATLKVAT

-769 VVRDGF
+769 VARDGF

>member
-1 MKILNIMSLAAA
+1 MSLAAA

-146 AKEIWEL
+146 AKEIWDL
-153 LGTGKYR
+153 LGTGKFR
-160 DDILTG
+160 DDWFTAMWQSAP
-166 YTGVNPTEVDVNIYR
+166 VVEVDVPIYE
-181 HKVQSGVYMLEEPFG
+181 HKSQKGLYMLEAPYG
-196 WPLLTGALGGTQEEL
+196 WPYLEAFFEGSQEAIESEL
-211 SEQFTYT
+211 VTYAAA
-218 PTNITIQLI
+218 NITIDATDPAQVFI
-227 DNDPAKV
+227 SRQSTGITDNDPAYGLYEIATAESV
-234 YLPLQFTGITET
+234 YGTLENGI
-246 VNGYG
+246 
-251 RHLIGMS
+251 
-258 SDCFG
+258 
-263 EELQYGML
+263 
-271 EDGVITFPSNALG
+271 ITFPAGG
-284 LVFESL
+284 LKLFCVAGSMDTNP
-290 GNGAYGN
+290 NGL
-297 ANGQF
+297 F

-362 YVAGVVDGTAENIC
+362 YVSGVVDGTAENIC

-385 GSASVEAELAP
+385 GSASVEAELVP

-437 AVALYKVT
+437 TAALYKVT

-511 QELNAEGKTWNI
+511 QELNAVGKTWNI

-544 ETALIISKPFVTDA
+544 ESALIISKPFVTDA

-650 YYGFYSYT
+650 YYGFYSYA

-677 ELAALNNDFAVILQD
+677 ELATLNNDFAVILQD

-713 YEGSGQS
+713 YEGAGQA

-733 LTSAASLR
+733 LTTAASVR

-748 LATLKVVT
+748 LATLKVAT

-769 VVRDGF
+769 VARDGF